1 LDICVAVGKYSVKYP
16 FLCDNYLNYVLRLKL
31 CPDST
36 QRIVGQNY
44 MTVLRIVD
52 ELLPEGEMTDKSLGK
67 KKPAN
72 GGRIVT
78 DALHKKWMS

>member
-1 LDICVAVGKYSVKYP
+1 
-16 FLCDNYLNYVLRLKL
+16 
-31 CPDST
+31 
-36 QRIVGQNY
+36 

-52 ELLPEGEMTDKSLGK
+52 ELLPEGEMTEKSLGK

-78 DALHKKWMS
+78 DALHKSGRLT